1 MVKMKLKITMEIL
14 MIKMKVKMM
23 KMKILMIKM
32 KVKTMKMKIKK
43 VNMAMDT
50 HSLMNIQDRFVP
62 FTFDYEIIG

>member
-32 KVKTMKMKIKK
+32 KVKTMKMKIK

-50 HSLMNIQDRFVP
+50 HSLMNIQDLFVP